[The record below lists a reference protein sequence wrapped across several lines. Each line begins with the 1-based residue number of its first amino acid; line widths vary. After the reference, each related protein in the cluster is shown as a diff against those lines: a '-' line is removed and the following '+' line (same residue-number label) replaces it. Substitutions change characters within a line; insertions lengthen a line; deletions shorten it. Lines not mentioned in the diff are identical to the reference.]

1 MCSVGKK
8 MGDPCHKLTFS
19 RKVGSK
25 RLDSIDCDVR
35 ELIFWRSG
43 LSLINKDADIC
54 LHHEQLLIKRYSLA
68 QKTCC
73 NPFQIHKKA
82 AKGGLKEIKLSNAK
96 DLVTRGFDVVPGQ
109 KLCPSCTIRMNE
121 TKNDPIHAAE
131 PDEAFEEDFD
141 KGSFHV
147 KEGQNKQ
154 LCHPSPQN
162 WLIFCVNMGKYGINT
177 N

>member
-1 MCSVGKK
+1 MEFPFHLAQSYALYKRVYSTSKAFPFPKNPLAEMCSVGKK

-54 LHHEQLLIKRYSLA
+54 LHHKQLLIKRYSLA

-73 NPFQIHKKA
+73 NPFQINKKA
-82 AKGGLKEIKLSNAK
+82 AKGLY
-96 DLVTRGFDVVPGQ
+96 Q
-109 KLCPSCTIRMNE
+109 
-121 TKNDPIHAAE
+121 
-131 PDEAFEEDFD
+131 AFLNSLQSSKFQ
-141 KGSFHV
+141 SITTF
-147 KEGQNKQ
+147 
-154 LCHPSPQN
+154 
-162 WLIFCVNMGKYGINT
+162 IFCRNMP
-177 N
+177 

>member
-1 MCSVGKK
+1 

-82 AKGGLKEIKLSNAK
+82 AKGLY
-96 DLVTRGFDVVPGQ
+96 Q
-109 KLCPSCTIRMNE
+109 
-121 TKNDPIHAAE
+121 
-131 PDEAFEEDFD
+131 AFLNSLQSSKFQ
-141 KGSFHV
+141 SITAF
-147 KEGQNKQ
+147 
-154 LCHPSPQN
+154 
-162 WLIFCVNMGKYGINT
+162 IFCRNMP
-177 N
+177 

>member
-1 MCSVGKK
+1 

-25 RLDSIDCDVR
+25 RLDSIDC
-35 ELIFWRSG
+35 
-43 LSLINKDADIC
+43 
-54 LHHEQLLIKRYSLA
+54 
-68 QKTCC
+68 
-73 NPFQIHKKA
+73 
-82 AKGGLKEIKLSNAK
+82 GLKEIKLSNAK

-141 KGSFHV
+141 KEEVSESLYQCLCIRAMPLTTGNPQYRDDGALNRS
-147 KEGQNKQ
+147 EGYNEPMF
-154 LCHPSPQN
+154 LSSWCALN
-162 WLIFCVNMGKYGINT
+162 AV
-177 N
+177 